1 MGEASRAVVVTKLQ
15 MVFASF
21 PLKTISWL
29 IIRGVLLTRLA
40 VKNSVRTQ
48 GYSPGPVT
56 PFVLLDCFNF
66 LCRSHFVQVMWNVF
80 QCGCNSIDSLRRDV
94 IDVTN

>member
-1 MGEASRAVVVTKLQ
+1 MVTKLQ

-21 PLKTISWL
+21 PLKTASWL
-29 IIRGVLLTRLA
+29 IICTRGVLLTRLA

-66 LCRSHFVQVMWNVF
+66 LCRSYFVQVMWNVF
-80 QCGCNSIDSLRRDV
+80 QCGCNSIDSFRRDV

>member
-21 PLKTISWL
+21 PLKTVSWL
-29 IIRGVLLTRLA
+29 IICTRGVLLTRLA

-56 PFVLLDCFNF
+56 PFVLLDCFF
-66 LCRSHFVQVMWNVF
+66 LPFIFCAS
-80 QCGCNSIDSLRRDV
+80 DV
-94 IDVTN
+94 ECVSMRM